1 MGSIGVFPGT
11 FNPITVGHLAIADAA
26 HGALGLDRLDLVLS
40 EAPLNKHDQPDLVP
54 LAQRVA
60 VVELA
65 LGDRPW
71 ATVRI
76 TPHQLIADI
85 ARGYDVVVLG
95 ADKWVQVNDPAF
107 YGGDP
112 ATRDAA
118 VASLPRCAIAPRHG
132 HCVPAHL
139 VLDVPEWVS
148 EVSSTA
154 VRHGRTDW
162 HGATGDQRATNQ

>member
-1 MGSIGVFPGT
+1 MGPIGVFPGT
-11 FNPITVGHLAIADAA
+11 FNPVTVGHLAVADAA
-26 HGALGLDRLDLVLS
+26 RTSLGLERLDLVLS
-40 EAPLNKHDQPDLVP
+40 EAPLTKHDRPDLAP
-54 LAQRVA
+54 LRARVA
-60 VVELA
+60 KLELA

-71 ATVRI
+71 ATVRV
-76 TPHQLIADI
+76 TPHQLIVDI

-107 YGGDP
+107 YAGDT

-118 VASLPRCAIAPRHG
+118 VASLPRCAVAPRDG
-132 HCVPAHL
+132 LPVPAHL
-139 VLDVPEWVS
+139 KLEVPAWVG